1 MKILLLGH
9 TGQLGQCLI
18 DKLENSNNEV
28 IYFNREQLNISDL
41 DGTSSKIKAISPNLI
56 INASAYTAVD
66 MAEEN
71 QKTANI
77 INNIAVSNI
86 ADICK
91 KLGCWLIHISTDYV
105 FDGKSDFP
113 YKEDDK
119 TNPQSI
125 YGKTKLNGELAIQS
139 SNCNYII
146 IRTAWLF
153 SEYGNNFLKSM
164 LKLGATKNELKIIGD
179 QFGCPTYAMDLA
191 GAIVKI
197 IPQLNMHNSKGL
209 YHFCSDEPCSWYDFA
224 IEIFNQAKIKNFK
237 TPKIIK
243 SIETNTYPSLVKRP
257 AYSVLDSSKIKDCF
271 GVNAPNWRI
280 GITSSLSKLKP

>member
-1 MKILLLGH
+1 MP
-9 TGQLGQCLI
+9 TV
-18 DKLENSNNEV
+18 NSNSAAQFALNK
-28 IYFNREQLNISDL
+28 LNITERDMTTAMERL
-41 DGTSSKIKAISPNLI
+41 SSGKR
-56 INASAYTAVD
+56 INHAGDDAAG
-66 MAEEN
+66 A
-71 QKTANI
+71 A
-77 INNIAVSNI
+77 I
-86 ADICK
+86 ADRMTAQIK
-91 KLGCWLIHISTDYV
+91 GLEQSVRNAADVISMAQVTEGALDE
-105 FDGKSDFP
+105 SS
-113 YKEDDK
+113 
-119 TNPQSI
+119 SI
-125 YGKTKLNGELAIQS
+125 IQRIRELAIQS

-237 TPKIIK
+237 TPKIVK

-280 GITSSLSKLKP
+280 GIASSLSKLKP